1 MKKIL
6 PTHSPL
12 APLALRID
20 DAAAAVGLSRS
31 TLYKLIAANKL
42 RTVKVAGRRLIPV
55 SALRALITESGGEVS
70 P

>member
-1 MKKIL
+1 MSHEKK
-6 PTHSPL
+6 PPKERL
-12 APLALRID
+12 AFRIN

-55 SALRALITESGGEVS
+55 SALDALITESDGEVS
-70 P
+70 L